1 MALPLETRLLASP
14 GAVRLL
20 SDLKPGDQVYGA
32 CGSPLTV
39 VALSETLSAEVYEVE
54 FRDGLV
60 LRTSGSHLW
69 HVQSSDRKSRRQS
82 PRFLCLDAIAG
93 RVRDSAGGSRH
104 QVQLT
109 APVEFAP
116 IDLPVNPY
124 VLGALLGDGGI
135 SSKQVYFATAD
146 IEMVE
151 RIAPLLPPGIVPR
164 RRAAYWWN
172 FAAAGPGM
180 RNPLVNALRDLEL
193 MGRRAETKFIPAPYK
208 RAGTSQRIA
217 LMQGLLDTDGSAS
230 TTKPVVFA
238 STSAQLASDLREVVH
253 SLGGISKAR
262 RGPGTKLPLN
272 WLSITVPDGVDPF
285 ALIRKADL
293 YKIKLRRPRHLLR
306 AILSVTPVGRELC
319 RELVVSGDGF
329 FLAEDFLVIAD
340 NRSERRCSPSKYSPR
355 HRHCSH
361 ELR

>member
-1 MALPLETRLLASP
+1 VALPVETRLLAAS
-14 GAVRLL
+14 GVVRVL
-20 SDLKPGDQVYGA
+20 SELRQGDQVYGA
-32 CGSPLTV
+32 CGSLLTV
-39 VALSETLSAEVYEVE
+39 LAVSGTRPTEVYEVR

-60 LRTSGSHLW
+60 LRTSAAHLW

-104 QVQLT
+104 QVPLT
-109 APVEFAP
+109 APVELEP
-116 IDLPVNPY
+116 INLPVHPY

-135 SSKQVYFATAD
+135 SNKQVYFATAD
-146 IEMVE
+146 IEMVDK
-151 RIAPLLPPGIVPR
+151 IAPLLPSGIGPR
-164 RRAAYWWN
+164 RRSAYWWN
-172 FAAAGPGM
+172 FAAPGPGR
-180 RNPLVNALRDLEL
+180 RNPLIKALRELDL
-193 MGRRAETKFIPAPYK
+193 MGRRAETKFIPASYM

-217 LMQGLLDTDGSAS
+217 LLQGLLDTDGSAS
-230 TTKPVVFA
+230 TTKPIAFA

-262 RGPGTKLPLN
+262 IGPGTKLPLN
-272 WLSITVPDGVDPF
+272 WLSITVPDSVNPF
-285 ALIRKADL
+285 ALVRKADL

-319 RELVVSGDGF
+319 RELVVGGDGL
-329 FLAEDFLVIAD
+329 FLTDDFLVVAD
-340 NRSERRCSPSKYSPR
+340 NRSDRRCSPSKYSPR